1 MNEPSLSFDGIDD
14 AQSDESTAFSPL
26 VDNLNLI
33 EALDSGTDISSSDDD
48 EPVEM
53 EAVNATGSSTASN
66 RFLPEESVEVLR
78 KWFHN
83 HENNPY
89 PNRDEKG
96 ILAKE
101 SKLTL
106 SQVKENYLDFIL
118 LSLTLKLF
126 LLQVG
131 IWFNHERKRKNK
143 REALIRGGIQEKVK
157 TMPTFKQ
164 LPLKSVEVLK
174 NWVEKHESDPKALV
188 AAAGLTATQV
198 LGLKFCN

>member
-1 MNEPSLSFDGIDD
+1 VNEPSLSLDD
-14 AQSDESTAFSPL
+14 AQSDELIAFPPL
-26 VDNLNLI
+26 VGGKVTWNDNLNLM
-33 EALDSGTDISSSDDD
+33 EALDSGTDVSNSDDD

-53 EAVNATGSSTASN
+53 EAVNATSSN
-66 RFLPEESVEVLR
+66 RFLPEESVDVLR

-83 HENNPY
+83 HKNNPY
-89 PNRDEKG
+89 PNKDEKG

-101 SKLTL
+101 SKLAV
-106 SQVKENYLDFIL
+106 SQVIENYLELIL
-118 LSLTLKLF
+118 LLLTLKLF
-126 LLQVG
+126 LLQVDT
-131 IWFNHERKRKNK
+131 WFYRERKRKNK

-174 NWVEKHESDPKALV
+174 NWFEKHESDSSLNKTDRKALV

-198 LGLKFCN
+198 